1 METKPQYIKR
11 LRTALIVVGKEI
23 EHKIVQLDKISTE
36 VKPGS
41 EELENRLADKQ
52 ALTQAKL
59 SGSVMSGDEVWH
71 LIWDNVWNAVKELKL
86 TGSTNIKHDYE
97 ELETALQA
105 KQSLAQLQTKVSRMA
120 GDEAWISVWNVV
132 WNVVWSAI
140 EGFNRQ
146 AALEVKKV
154 GEELQALLDK
164 QLALQTELHEVLM
177 SEDAFY
183 EVLKGTTSAMIDGTS
198 D

>member
-1 METKPQYIKR
+1 METKTQYIKR
-11 LRTALIVVGKEI
+11 LRTALTVVGKEI
-23 EHKIVQLDKISTE
+23 EQKIVQLDRISTE
-36 VKPGS
+36 IKRGS

-59 SGSVMSGDEVWH
+59 SESQMSGDEVWH

-86 TGSTNIKHDYE
+86 KGSTNIKHNYE
-97 ELETALQA
+97 ELESSLQA
-105 KQSLAQLQTKVSRMA
+105 KQSLVQLQTKISRMA

-132 WNVVWSAI
+132 WNVLWSVI

-154 GEELQALLDK
+154 GDELQALLDK

>member
-11 LRTALIVVGKEI
+11 LRTALTDVGKEI
-23 EHKIVQLDKISTE
+23 EKKIIRLDKISAE
-36 VKPGS
+36 IKPGS
-41 EELENRLADKQ
+41 EELETRLADKQ
-52 ALTQAKL
+52 ALTQARL
-59 SGSVMSGDEVWH
+59 GESIMSGNEVWQ
-71 LIWDNVWNAVKELKL
+71 LIWDNVWDAVKEFKPK
-86 TGSTNIKHDYE
+86 GSADIKQSYK
-97 ELETALQA
+97 ELEPALQA
-105 KQSLAQLQTKVSRMA
+105 KQSLLQLQQKVSRMA

-132 WNVVWSAI
+132 WNVVWSVI

-146 AALEVKKV
+146 AAIEVKKV

-183 EVLKGTTSAMIDGTS
+183 EVLKGTTSAMVDDTPN
-198 D
+198 